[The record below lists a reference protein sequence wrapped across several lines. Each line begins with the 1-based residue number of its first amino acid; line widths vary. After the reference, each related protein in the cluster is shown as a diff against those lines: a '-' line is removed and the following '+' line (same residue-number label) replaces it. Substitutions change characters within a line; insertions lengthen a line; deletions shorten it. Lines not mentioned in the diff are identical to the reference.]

1 MANYYSSPAVTSG
14 GAGTIGDPWPLRTAL
29 SNASQTAG
37 DTLYLRGGTYS
48 GKFLSTL
55 VGGTVRSYT
64 GEWAVIDG
72 NATTT
77 LTNNIN
83 NAVQTF
89 DVGSTVGMFGSL
101 VLTIDDEDMH
111 ISSVVDSNT
120 VSVNR
125 GWNGTVAAS
134 HLAGA
139 TVYHSAA
146 YNLGVQGSSTTY
158 RDFEI
163 KNSAGLRDKRVTRGA
178 EAIGSG
184 ISVSGASDGN
194 SFINLIIHD
203 CGNGIFI
210 GSATSN
216 TLVYGNL
223 CFNNGYINTLGQ
235 PGGITIYA
243 ENASGYSR
251 AYRNLFL
258 LGFNGNAQ
266 FGGDSGPYAGGD
278 HQYNVFANCGAPA
291 ASLEVNYLGR
301 AEGEPLSVTN
311 NHFFQPHEN
320 SGGSSSLFGYGDA
333 ITALTLNNNYML
345 GGVSSC
351 ILQNIAT
358 ISGTGNH
365 FFLNDNDFGDA
376 QMFYTPATLPT
387 GTFNN
392 NTYHKASGRDCFGV
406 QGVGYVSFATYRTN
420 TGFDAASSAT
430 AANMP
435 DTVVVIPNEYETGR
449 AHVIIYA
456 TSNPLTIDVDLATTG
471 LSDGQPY
478 TIKNAFDYFGGN
490 VATGTYDAGDTTITL
505 TLADMDSVATAT
517 GHSFT
522 PASTSPDFAA
532 LVVVPGDAAV
542 ETSLVQMSNA
552 SFTGARFG

>member
-1 MANYYSSPAVTSG
+1 MTFYYASSAVSSG
-14 GAGTIGDPWPLRTAL
+14 GAGTIGDPWDLRTAF
-29 SNASQTAG
+29 SNGSQTSG

-55 VGGTVRSYT
+55 DGGTVRSYP

-83 NAVQTF
+83 DSVQTF

-111 ISSVVDSNT
+111 VSSVVDSNT

-125 GWNGTVAAS
+125 GWNGTAEAS

-139 TVYHSAA
+139 TIYHSAA
-146 YNLGVQGSSTTY
+146 YNLGVQGNDTTY

-163 KNSAGLRDKRVTRGA
+163 KNSAGLRDKQVTRGA

-203 CGNGIFI
+203 NGNGIFI

-216 TLVYGNL
+216 TLVYGNIVY
-223 CFNNGYINTLGQ
+223 NNGYINALGQ
-235 PGGITIYA
+235 PGGISIYA

-251 AYRNLFL
+251 VYRNLFL
-258 LGFNGNAQ
+258 NGYNGNAQ

-278 HQYNVFANCGAPA
+278 HQYNVFANAGSPA

-301 AEGEPLSVTN
+301 AEGEPMSVTD
-311 NHFFQPHEN
+311 NHFFQPHNN
-320 SGGSSSLFGYGDA
+320 SGGSASLFGYGDA
-333 ITALTLNNNYML
+333 ITTLTLSDNYML

-351 ILQNIAT
+351 ILQNITT
-358 ISGTGNH
+358 ISGSGNNL
-365 FFLNDNDFGDA
+365 FLNDNDFGDA

-392 NTYHKASGRDCFGV
+392 NTYHKATGRDCFGV
-406 QGVGYVSFATYRTN
+406 QGVGYVSFATWKTN
-420 TGFDAASSAT
+420 TGFDAASST
-430 AANMP
+430 TNVNMP
-435 DTVVVIPNEYETGR
+435 DTVVVIPNEYESGR
-449 AHVIIYA
+449 AHVVIYA
-456 TSNPLTIDVDLATTG
+456 TSDPATIDVDLSLTG
-471 LSDGQPY
+471 LTDGQTY
-478 TIKNAFDYFGGN
+478 EIKNAFDYS
-490 VATGTYDAGDTTITL
+490 GTPVSSGVYDSGDPIVTL
-505 TLADMDSVATAT
+505 TVADMDGVVAPIGGALTPDTTA
-517 GHSFT
+517 
-522 PASTSPDFAA
+522 PDFIA
-532 LVVVPGDAAV
+532 LVVEP
-542 ETSLVQMSNA
+542 TSQVGGNA
-552 SFTGARFG
+552 SISNVSIKNAIFS